1 MLKGLL
7 FLAEHQIVHSE
18 LDSQS
23 VLLSVSGE
31 VKIGGHCDC
40 RRQNL
45 QDDFTARR
53 LGLLCLEMMRPG
65 IGAVSKLQQ
74 IEPSLEDPAC
84 QPETAVDFLRSA
96 KASTIP
102 EIQSVSLL
110 PHVNLT
116 TLMELWL

>member
-1 MLKGLL
+1 M
-7 FLAEHQIVHSE
+7 HSE
-18 LDSQS
+18 LDSQA

-45 QDDFTARR
+45 QDDFTARQ
-53 LGLLCLEMMRPG
+53 LGLLCLEMMNPG
-65 IGAVSKLQQ
+65 IGALSKLQE
-74 IEPSLEDPAC
+74 IEPSLEDPGC
-84 QPETAVDFLRSA
+84 QPEKAVDFFEST
-96 KASTIP
+96 KVSTIP